1 MAQRQ
6 KKPLNPL
13 LVIIGIVV
21 LFMVGLI
28 LYALVMNFTKK
39 PVKNKP
45 PPRMEIIKQSID
57 TNTTATPSQTNA
69 KQEELIIVSSLQN
82 TISPEQK
89 PDSTDSSLS
98 TYFSWIYWYF

>member
-1 MAQRQ
+1 MASRQ

-21 LFMVGLI
+21 LFMVGLS

-45 PPRMEIIKQSID
+45 PPPIEMVKQSID
-57 TNTTATPSQTNA
+57 TDTTTTPSQADVQPEQT
-69 KQEELIIVSSLQN
+69 IMVSPLQN
-82 TISPEQK
+82 TISPQQE
-89 PDSTDSSLS
+89 PASTESSLS
-98 TYFSWIYWYF
+98 TYFNWIYWYF